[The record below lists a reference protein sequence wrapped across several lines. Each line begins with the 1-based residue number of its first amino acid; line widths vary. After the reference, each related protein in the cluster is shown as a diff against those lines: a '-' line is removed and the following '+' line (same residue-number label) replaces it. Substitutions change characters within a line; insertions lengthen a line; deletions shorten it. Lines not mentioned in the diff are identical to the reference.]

1 MDIKQLQR
9 DGHSVRA
16 MARMTGLSR
25 NTIRRVLRQEAP
37 RPFTVP
43 TRGSCLDPFKP
54 YVEQRYHEFGLSAV
68 RLLEE
73 IQPMGY
79 AGSVRTLRRFVA
91 TLAPDKHLAC
101 ATVRFETPPGAQAQ
115 ADWAS
120 CGHFVDA
127 GGIKRPVYAFVMV
140 LGYSRMA
147 FVRFT
152 ASMDLPQLMRCH
164 MEAFAFFRGW
174 TKAVLYDNM
183 AQVRLNAGQ
192 LHPQFVDFANHYGF
206 AIRTHRVRRPRT
218 KGKVERF
225 VSYVKDNFLNG
236 RVFADYDDLNVQAR
250 HWLDAT
256 ANVRIHETTG
266 RRPIDLF
273 EEEGLAPYSSVTP
286 YQVYER
292 VERKV
297 NSEGFVRFDRSSY
310 SVPPRH
316 VGQKV
321 LIDAYADHIVVHAGD
336 LIIAEH
342 PRSQKAG
349 GCVADAEH
357 VAALWKLSLAPH
369 NTTGLPHWQQVW
381 NDSVGVVNLTTYEEV
396 AQ

>member
-1 MDIKQLQR
+1 
-9 DGHSVRA
+9 
-16 MARMTGLSR
+16 
-25 NTIRRVLRQEAP
+25 
-37 RPFTVP
+37 
-43 TRGSCLDPFKP
+43 LDAFKP
-54 YVEQRYHEFGLSAV
+54 YVEQRYHEFDLSAV

-79 AGSVRTLRRFVA
+79 AGSIRTLRRYLE
-91 TLAPDKHLAC
+91 TLAPERRLAG
-101 ATVRFETPPGAQAQ
+101 ATVRFETPPGAQGQ
-115 ADWAS
+115 VDWAS

-127 GGIKRPVYAFVMV
+127 AGAKLPVYAFVMV

-147 FVRFT
+147 FVWFT

-164 MEAFAFFRGW
+164 MEAFAFFGGW
-174 TKAVLYDNM
+174 PKAILYDNM

-206 AIRTHRVRRPRT
+206 TIRTHRVRRPRT

-225 VSYVKDNFLNG
+225 VSYLKDNFLNG
-236 RVFADYDDLNVQAR
+236 RTFADHDDLNAQAR
-250 HWLDAT
+250 HWLDNT
-256 ANVRIHETTG
+256 CNVRVHETTG
-266 RRPIDLF
+266 QRPIDLF
-273 EEEGLAPYSSVTP
+273 AEEQLTPVSSVTP

-292 VERKV
+292 IERKV
-297 NSEGFVRFDRSSY
+297 GSEGFVRFDRSSY

-321 LIDAYADHIVVHAGD
+321 FVEAYADHIVVRAGS

-342 PRSQKAG
+342 ERSKFAG
-349 GCVADAEH
+349 ACVADAEH
-357 VAALWKLSLAPH
+357 VAAMWKLSLAQPAQAR
-369 NTTGLPHWQQVW
+369 PHWQQVW
-381 NDSVGVVNLTTYEEV
+381 QDSVAAVSLTSYEEV